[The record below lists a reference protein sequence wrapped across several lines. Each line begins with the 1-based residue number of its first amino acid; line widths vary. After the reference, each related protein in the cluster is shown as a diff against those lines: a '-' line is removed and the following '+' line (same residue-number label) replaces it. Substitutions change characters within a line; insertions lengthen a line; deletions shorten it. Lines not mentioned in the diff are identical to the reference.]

1 MKKMSQI
8 NLNKIKTHLTIVILI
23 AESISVKKLR
33 NNKIHRI
40 QVLLRNL
47 AHQIHWAISNIHQ
60 MKILKTKEFLRLRKT
75 RI

>member
-8 NLNKIKTHLTIVILI
+8 NLNKIKTHLIIVILT
-23 AESISVKKLR
+23 AESISVRKLR
-33 NNKIHRI
+33 NNKIHKI

-47 AHQIHWAISNIHQ
+47 AHQIHWAISNIHR
-60 MKILKTKEFLRLRKT
+60 MKILKKKEFLRLRKT